1 MRTKTF
7 FALFVLLLT
16 TLAACSKRVPYSQV
30 DNIDGNGWHKDSV
43 HSYTIDIDNTNDL
56 YELDIVLRNDNTY
69 PDQNLWLK
77 VEWKDPQD
85 SLHTDTLN
93 IFLADEFGRWRGR
106 GIGSNY
112 NNLILYKD
120 SMTYDAV
127 GTYEYRISHLMRHNT
142 LNGLTQIG
150 LQLMKK

>member
-1 MRTKTF
+1 MQLKHF
-7 FALFVLLLT
+7 FALFLITLT
-16 TLAACSKRVPYSQV
+16 AMTSCSKGVSYSQV
-30 DNIDGNGWHKDSV
+30 DNIGGGWEKDSV
-43 HSYTIDIDNTNDL
+43 YTYTIDVDNTKEL

-77 VEWKDPQD
+77 VEWKDPSD
-85 SLHTDTLN
+85 THHTDTLN

-120 SMTYDAV
+120 SLTYDAA